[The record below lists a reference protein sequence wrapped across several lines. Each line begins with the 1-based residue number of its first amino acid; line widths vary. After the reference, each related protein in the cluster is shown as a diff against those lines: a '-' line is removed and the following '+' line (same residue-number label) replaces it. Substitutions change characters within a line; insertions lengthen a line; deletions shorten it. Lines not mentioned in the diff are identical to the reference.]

1 MRLLCIT
8 DLHGRVAALDRIVQD
23 AGEADVLLL
32 GGDITD
38 FGTPNV
44 AEQVVRHAQQHCDT
58 VFAVAGNCDS
68 TAIDDRLSE
77 IGVSLFGR
85 GVVHQDVGFYGVS
98 AMPPWMGNMYELTEA
113 EIAETL
119 GAGHGQLATRDR
131 DVLLSHTPPRD
142 TKLDET
148 RTGGHV
154 GSSSVREFIAYARP
168 ALVVCGHI
176 HEARGIER
184 IGPATIVNCGPAYR
198 GHYAVAE
205 VNAETTVELRSVD

>member
-1 MRLLCIT
+1 MRVLCIT
-8 DLHGRVAALDRIVQD
+8 DLHGRVAALDRIAQD

-44 AEQVVRHAQQHCDT
+44 AEQLVRRAQQLGDT

-68 TAIDDRLSE
+68 KAIDDRLTE

-85 GVVHQDVGFYGVS
+85 GIVHQGVGFCGVS

-113 EIAETL
+113 EIAEVL
-119 GAGHGQLATRDR
+119 RKGHGQLTTRDQ
-131 DVLLSHTPPRD
+131 DVLLSHTPPRG

-148 RTGGHV
+148 RTGDHV
-154 GSSSVREFIAYARP
+154 GSSSVREFIEFARP

-176 HEARGIER
+176 HESRGIDR

-205 VNAETTVELRSVD
+205 VNTEVTVELRTAD